1 MSCRAVRSHSCSNR
15 TLHIV
20 LTFFSLMPHFCVV
33 QNLGKS
39 ALQTASIWFKKHC
52 LVTCSYY
59 SFISLCIFK
68 WDWVYGYFL
77 ILCWN
82 IYVSLTFLAQ
92 QKQGAGT
99 GSEVIIVFVSYE
111 DLHMCHKRLLVS
123 PFPLNEFEWRSTLPG
138 SWIQWIA
145 SWATVRITAFQSA
158 GYVIN
163 S

>member
-99 GSEVIIVFVSYE
+99 GSELIIVLF
-111 DLHMCHKRLLVS
+111 HMKICICVTKDFWSHR
-123 PFPLNEFEWRSTLPG
+123 FHWMNLNEGVLYQDHEYNESLPEWLSELRPFRAQG
-138 SWIQWIA
+138 MW
-145 SWATVRITAFQSA
+145 
-158 GYVIN
+158 
-163 S
+163 

>member
-59 SFISLCIFK
+59 SFFSLCIFK

-92 QKQGAGT
+92 QMQGAGT
-99 GSEVIIVFVSYE
+99 GSELIIVFVSYE
-111 DLHMCHKRLLVS
+111 DLHMCHKRLLLVS
-123 PFPLNEFEWRSTLPG
+123 HFHWMHLNEGVLYQDHEYNELLPEWLSELLPFRAQG
-138 SWIQWIA
+138 MW
-145 SWATVRITAFQSA
+145 
-158 GYVIN
+158 
-163 S
+163 